1 MVVGIIGYGKMGKEI
16 AAIAEERGH
25 QIFDRIDLHNQNSLD
40 DWKPDQVDVAVEFT
54 TPRQAFENIKK
65 CISQGIPVVSGTT
78 GWLHRKKELDLYC
91 KEKNGTYFY
100 ASNFSLGVNI
110 TFKLNTILARIM
122 NLYPDF
128 QVSLEEI
135 HHTEKKDA
143 PSGTAITLAE
153 GIIEGI
159 DSINQWTLD
168 QTPQPGK
175 LSINALREGKVPGTH
190 TVKYLSEY
198 DEITLQH
205 KALNRHGFAL
215 GVVLVTEW
223 ILNRKGILSMD
234 DFLDL

>member
-54 TPRQAFENIKK
+54 TPGQAFENIKK
-65 CISQGIPVVSGTT
+65 CITQGIPVVSGTT
-78 GWLHRKKELDLYC
+78 GWLHQKKELDLYC

-110 TFKLNTILARIM
+110 TFKLNTFLARIM

-153 GIIEGI
+153 GIIEEI

-168 QTPQPGK
+168 QTPGSGK

-190 TVKYLSEY
+190 TVKYLSGY

-215 GVVLVTEW
+215 GAVLVTEW